1 MTLDDLVDMWESDVG
16 IDENHLDRESL
27 ATAKLHAK
35 YIRHLVNVKLKAS
48 ALQTEYNILRQKKFK
63 YYRGEMTRTELTEA
77 GWEQWQGIKP
87 IRSEM
92 DEWLGGDQD
101 LNRIKIKI
109 EYIKIMVEALESIM
123 TQIKSRDW
131 AIKNSIAFKVFV
143 AGG

>member
-1 MTLDDLVDMWESDVG
+1 MTIDDLVAMWDDDVN

-27 ATAKLHAK
+27 STVKLHAK

-48 ALQTEYNILRQKKFK
+48 ALQNEYNVLRQKKFR
-63 YYRGEMTRTELTEA
+63 YYRGEMTRPELIEA
-77 GWEQWQGIKP
+77 GWDQWQGVKP

-92 DEWLGGDQD
+92 DEWLTGDAD
-101 LNRIKIKI
+101 LNRIKIKM
-109 EYIKIMVEALESIM
+109 EYVKIMVEALESIM
-123 TQIKSRDW
+123 AQIKSRDW